1 MPSQKRGRKR
11 PPNGDTVSSPDD
23 DMPTWLSILIIT
35 TIFALVILASH
46 I

>member
-1 MPSQKRGRKR
+1 MKH
-11 PPNGDTVSSPDD
+11 PDD

-46 I
+46 L

>member
-1 MPSQKRGRKR
+1 MTPHQ
-11 PPNGDTVSSPDD
+11 PDD

-46 I
+46 L

>member
-1 MPSQKRGRKR
+1 MTQ
-11 PPNGDTVSSPDD
+11 PDD

-46 I
+46 L

>member
-1 MPSQKRGRKR
+1 M
-11 PPNGDTVSSPDD
+11 THPDD

-35 TIFALVILASH
+35 TIFLLVAVASH

>member
-1 MPSQKRGRKR
+1 MTP
-11 PPNGDTVSSPDD
+11 PDD

-35 TIFALVILASH
+35 TILTLVILASH